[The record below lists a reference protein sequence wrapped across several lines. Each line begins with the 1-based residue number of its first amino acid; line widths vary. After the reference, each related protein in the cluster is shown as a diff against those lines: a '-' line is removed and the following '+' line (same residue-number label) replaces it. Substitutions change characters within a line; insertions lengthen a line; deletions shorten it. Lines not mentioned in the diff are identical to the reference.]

1 MLKKVWFMFVL
12 CSILMVSGCSGKQ
25 KEDAESKVVSEKEIS
40 EMDVAEDLEADVS
53 LEADIDEMDNSDVSM
68 ETEQIEISETEEQ
81 SGDTSNL
88 EISITGEM
96 TADDITKEADVESST
111 TQISSEAETP
121 KASTATPP
129 VEPQPTTPE
138 QTTPATST
146 EVSATEAETPPAT
159 DDRGNPADGSPVFEI
174 TFNIPQAEY
183 VGYDA
188 DRVARLAVEK
198 CKAAGMIALPENL
211 DRLLAEGKITQE
223 EYNEYYPYDGCG
235 YYSVFVETNLNL
247 ASAISVERLCSEEEI
262 ADYIAGMMVLEV
274 EPYFYIECAGVY
286 QGNSVEFYEF
296 RCYR

>member
-1 MLKKVWFMFVL
+1 
-12 CSILMVSGCSGKQ
+12 MVSGCSSKRT
-25 KEDAESKVVSEKEIS
+25 EDMESRNIS
-40 EMDVAEDLEADVS
+40 EIDVAEDLEADVS
-53 LEADIDEMDNSDVSM
+53 LEAEYDVIGNCDTSV
-68 ETEQIEISETEEQ
+68 ETEQTQTSDADKQSLDVLNSEASNTENTTE
-81 SGDTSNL
+81 DVT
-88 EISITGEM
+88 
-96 TADDITKEADVESST
+96 TKEVDVESST
-111 TQISSEAETP
+111 TEAPSETVTTQPTTPPAET
-121 KASTATPP
+121 
-129 VEPQPTTPE
+129 QPTTPE
-138 QTTPATST
+138 QTTLST
-146 EVSATEAETPPAT
+146 EAPVTEEDTEPDT

-174 TFNIPQAEY
+174 TFNIPRAEY

-198 CKAAGMIALPENL
+198 CKAAGMITLPENM

-223 EYNEYYPYDGCG
+223 EYDEYYPYDGCG

-247 ASAISVERLCSEEEI
+247 ASTISGERLCSEEEI

>member
-1 MLKKVWFMFVL
+1 MLKKIWFMFVL
-12 CSILMVSGCSGKQ
+12 WSVLMVSGCSGKQ
-25 KEDAESKVVSEKEIS
+25 KEDVVCNVVSEVESS
-40 EMDVAEDLEADVS
+40 EMVAAED
-53 LEADIDEMDNSDVSM
+53 LEADIDEMENSDVSM
-68 ETEQIEISETEEQ
+68 ETEQIERAETEEQ
-81 SGDTSNL
+81 SGDSSNV
-88 EISITGEM
+88 EASNMEEP
-96 TADDITKEADVESST
+96 TADMTTTEADAEPST
-111 TQISSEAETP
+111 TEAQSEPETVTTQP
-121 KASTATPP
+121 VAPP
-129 VEPQPTTPE
+129 MEQQPTTPE
-138 QTTPATST
+138 QTPPSTEAPAT
-146 EVSATEAETPPAT
+146 EDNNTPPAT

-198 CKAAGMIALPENL
+198 CKAAGMIPLPENL

-247 ASAISVERLCSEEEI
+247 ASTISGERLCSEEEI

>member
-12 CSILMVSGCSGKQ
+12 LSVLMVSGCSGKQ
-25 KEDAESKVVSEKEIS
+25 KEDVVCNVVSEVESS
-40 EMDVAEDLEADVS
+40 EME
-53 LEADIDEMDNSDVSM
+53 NSDVSM
-68 ETEQIEISETEEQ
+68 ETEQIERAETEEQ
-81 SGDTSNL
+81 SGDSSNV
-88 EISITGEM
+88 EASNTEEP
-96 TADDITKEADVESST
+96 TADMTTTEADAEPST
-111 TQISSEAETP
+111 TEAQSEPETVTTQP
-121 KASTATPP
+121 AAPP
-129 VEPQPTTPE
+129 MEQQPTTPE
-138 QTTPATST
+138 QTPASTEAPAT
-146 EVSATEAETPPAT
+146 EDNNTPPDT

-198 CKAAGMIALPENL
+198 CKAAGMITLPENL
-211 DRLLAEGKITQE
+211 DRLLAEGKIMQE
-223 EYNEYYPYDGCG
+223 EYDEYYPYDGCG

-247 ASAISVERLCSEEEI
+247 ASTISGERLCSEEEI

-286 QGNSVEFYEF
+286 QCNSVEFYEF

>member
-12 CSILMVSGCSGKQ
+12 CSVLMVSGCSGGLS
-25 KEDAESKVVSEKEIS
+25 KESDGNKVVSDTVITDVE
-40 EMDVAEDLEADVS
+40 VAEVESGEGLEAD
-53 LEADIDEMDNSDVSM
+53 DDV
-68 ETEQIEISETEEQ
+68 TEKTDTSVRAEQTEISETEEQ
-81 SGDTSNL
+81 SGDSSNVEASASEDL
-88 EISITGEM
+88 R
-96 TADDITKEADVESST
+96 ADDATKESESST
-111 TQISSEAETP
+111 TEAQSEPETVTTDP
-121 KASTATPP
+121 ATPP
-129 VEPQPTTPE
+129 MEQQPTALV
-138 QTTPATST
+138 QTTPSPEAPVAEEET
-146 EVSATEAETPPAT
+146 EPAT

-198 CKAAGMIALPENL
+198 CKAAGMTPLPENL

-247 ASAISVERLCSEEEI
+247 ASTISGERLCSEEVI

>member
-1 MLKKVWFMFVL
+1 MLKKIWFMFVL
-12 CSILMVSGCSGKQ
+12 WSVLIVSGCSGGM
-25 KEDAESKVVSEKEIS
+25 SKDYTDS
-40 EMDVAEDLEADVS
+40 VAVTADVV
-53 LEADIDEMDNSDVSM
+53 AVDNSDTSVG
-68 ETEQIEISETEEQ
+68 TEQTETSETEEQ
-81 SGDTSNL
+81 SGNSSDVEASNTEQPTVDT
-88 EISITGEM
+88 T
-96 TADDITKEADVESST
+96 TTEADAEPLTTEVSSEPETVT
-111 TQISSEAETP
+111 TQP
-121 KASTATPP
+121 ATPP
-129 VEPQPTTPE
+129 VEKHPTTAE
-138 QTTPATST
+138 QTPPPIST
-146 EVSATEAETPPAT
+146 EVPATEAETPPAT
-159 DDRGNPADGSPVFEI
+159 DDRGNPADGSPIFEI

-198 CKAAGMIALPENL
+198 CKAAGMITLPENL

-247 ASAISVERLCSEEEI
+247 ASTISGERLCSEEEI

>member
-1 MLKKVWFMFVL
+1 MLKKIWFMFVL
-12 CSILMVSGCSGKQ
+12 WSVLMVSGCSDGVQ
-25 KEDAESKVVSEKEIS
+25 KDNTESVVVSDDVVSDLIMAEAES
-40 EMDVAEDLEADVS
+40 DVGLETDVDAV
-53 LEADIDEMDNSDVSM
+53 ENSN
-68 ETEQIEISETEEQ
+68 TSETEEQ
-81 SGDTSNL
+81 SRNSSDVEASNT
-88 EISITGEM
+88 EEP
-96 TADDITKEADVESST
+96 TADTTTKETDAKPST
-111 TQISSEAETP
+111 TEVPSEPEMVITQP
-121 KASTATPP
+121 ATPP
-129 VEPQPTTPE
+129 EEQQLTTPE
-138 QTTPATST
+138 QTPPSPEAPVT
-146 EVSATEAETPPAT
+146 EEDTEPAT
-159 DDRGNPADGSPVFEI
+159 DDRGNPADGSSVFEI

-198 CKAAGMIALPENL
+198 CKAAGMITLPENL

-247 ASAISVERLCSEEEI
+247 ASTISGERLCSEEEI

>member
-1 MLKKVWFMFVL
+1 MLKKVWFMFLLWSV
-12 CSILMVSGCSGKQ
+12 LMVSRCSGGMPKDNT
-25 KEDAESKVVSEKEIS
+25 ESVAVSDLIMAE
-40 EMDVAEDLEADVS
+40 AEQV
-53 LEADIDEMDNSDVSM
+53 
-68 ETEQIEISETEEQ
+68 ETTVTEEQ
-81 SGDTSNL
+81 SGDSSNVEASTTEEL
-88 EISITGEM
+88 
-96 TADDITKEADVESST
+96 TADTTTTEADAELST
-111 TQISSEAETP
+111 TEVTSEAETP
-121 KASTATPP
+121 EASTATPP
-129 VEPQPTTPE
+129 VELQPTTLE
-138 QTTPATST
+138 QTTPTPST
-146 EVSATEAETPPAT
+146 ELPVTEDSAPPAT

-198 CKAAGMIALPENL
+198 CKAAGMISLPENL
-211 DRLLAEGKITQE
+211 DNLLAEGKITQE

-247 ASAISVERLCSEEEI
+247 ASTISGERLCSEEEI

-274 EPYFYIECAGVY
+274 EPYFYIECVGVY

>member
-12 CSILMVSGCSGKQ
+12 LSVLMVSGCSGKQ
-25 KEDAESKVVSEKEIS
+25 TEDMEHNVVSEVEIS
-40 EMDVAEDLEADVS
+40 EMDVEEDLKADVS
-53 LEADIDEMDNSDVSM
+53 LEASN
-68 ETEQIEISETEEQ
+68 TEQP
-81 SGDTSNL
+81 
-88 EISITGEM
+88 
-96 TADDITKEADVESST
+96 TADTTTTEADAEPST
-111 TQISSEAETP
+111 TEAPSEPEAVITQP
-121 KASTATPP
+121 KILP
-129 VEPQPTTPE
+129 VETQPATSE
-138 QTTPATST
+138 QTTPSNEAP
-146 EVSATEAETPPAT
+146 VTEAEMPPAT

-198 CKAAGMIALPENL
+198 CKAAGMITLPENL

-223 EYNEYYPYDGCG
+223 EYDEYYPYDGCG

-247 ASAISVERLCSEEEI
+247 ASTISGERLCSEEEI

>member
-1 MLKKVWFMFVL
+1 MLKKGWFMFVL
-12 CSILMVSGCSGKQ
+12 WSVLVVSGCSGKQ
-25 KEDAESKVVSEKEIS
+25 TEDVVCNVVSEVENS
-40 EMDVAEDLEADVS
+40 EMDIS
-53 LEADIDEMDNSDVSM
+53 LEADIDEMENSDVSM
-68 ETEQIEISETEEQ
+68 VTEQIERSETEEQ
-81 SGDTSNL
+81 GGDVSN
-88 EISITGEM
+88 S
-96 TADDITKEADVESST
+96 EAST
-111 TQISSEAETP
+111 TEESVANDTTKDAEQLTTEAQSEPEAVTTQP
-121 KASTATPP
+121 KILP
-129 VEPQPTTPE
+129 VETQPATSE
-138 QTTPATST
+138 QTTPSNEAP
-146 EVSATEAETPPAT
+146 VTEAEMPPAT

-198 CKAAGMIALPENL
+198 CKAAGMITLPENL

-223 EYNEYYPYDGCG
+223 EYDEYYPYDGCG

-247 ASAISVERLCSEEEI
+247 ASTISGERLCSEEEI

>member
-1 MLKKVWFMFVL
+1 MIKKVWFMFVL
-12 CSILMVSGCSGKQ
+12 LSVLMVSGCSGKQ
-25 KEDAESKVVSEKEIS
+25 TEDTERNVVLEAEIS
-40 EMDVAEDLEADVS
+40 EMDVAEG
-53 LEADIDEMDNSDVSM
+53 LEADISVKADIGEMENSDVSM
-68 ETEQIEISETEEQ
+68 ETEQVETSETEEQ
-81 SGDTSNL
+81 SGDSSNV
-88 EISITGEM
+88 EASNTEEP
-96 TADDITKEADVESST
+96 TVDTTTTEADTEPST
-111 TQISSEAETP
+111 TEAPSEQETITTQP
-121 KASTATPP
+121 ATPP
-129 VEPQPTTPE
+129 MEQQPTTSE
-138 QTTPATST
+138 QTTPST
-146 EVSATEAETPPAT
+146 ETPATEDNNTPPAT

-198 CKAAGMIALPENL
+198 CKAAGMITLPENL
-211 DRLLAEGKITQE
+211 DRLLVEGKITQE
-223 EYNEYYPYDGCG
+223 EYDEYYPYDGCG

-247 ASAISVERLCSEEEI
+247 ASTISGERLCSEEEI

>member
-12 CSILMVSGCSGKQ
+12 WSVLMVSGCSGKQ
-25 KEDAESKVVSEKEIS
+25 TEDAESRNISEIEIS
-40 EMDVAEDLEADVS
+40 EIDVAEDLEADVS
-53 LEADIDEMDNSDVSM
+53 LEAEYDVIGNSDTSVK
-68 ETEQIEISETEEQ
+68 TEQTQTSNADKQSLDVSNSEAPNTENPTEEVTIKEVDVELSTTEAPSET
-81 SGDTSNL
+81 
-88 EISITGEM
+88 
-96 TADDITKEADVESST
+96 VT
-111 TQISSEAETP
+111 TQPTTPPAET
-121 KASTATPP
+121 
-129 VEPQPTTPE
+129 QPTTPE
-138 QTTPATST
+138 QTTPST
-146 EVSATEAETPPAT
+146 EAPVTEAEMPPDT

-174 TFNIPQAEY
+174 TFNMPQAEY

-198 CKAAGMIALPENL
+198 CKAAGMITLPENL
-211 DRLLAEGKITQE
+211 DRLLVEGKITQE
-223 EYNEYYPYDGCG
+223 EYDEYYPYDGCG

-247 ASAISVERLCSEEEI
+247 ASTISGERLCSEEEI

>member
-12 CSILMVSGCSGKQ
+12 CSILTVSGCSGKQ
-25 KEDAESKVVSEKEIS
+25 TEDMERNVLSKVEIS
-40 EMDVAEDLEADVS
+40 EMDVAEDLEPDVS
-53 LEADIDEMDNSDVSM
+53 QEADIDVIGNFDTSM
-68 ETEQIEISETEEQ
+68 ETEQTQ
-81 SGDTSNL
+81 TS
-88 EISITGEM
+88 
-96 TADDITKEADVESST
+96 DVESST
-111 TQISSEAETP
+111 TETP
-121 KASTATPP
+121 SEPETVTTQPTTPP

-138 QTTPATST
+138 QTTPST
-146 EVSATEAETPPAT
+146 EAPVTEAEALPAT

-223 EYNEYYPYDGCG
+223 EYDEYYPYDGCG

-247 ASAISVERLCSEEEI
+247 ASTISGERLCSEEEI

>member
-12 CSILMVSGCSGKQ
+12 WSVLVVSGCSGKQ
-25 KEDAESKVVSEKEIS
+25 TEEVESKVVSEVEIL
-40 EMDVAEDLEADVS
+40 ETDVAEVELDVS
-53 LEADIDEMDNSDVSM
+53 VEDDVDVIGNYDTSA
-68 ETEQIEISETEEQ
+68 ETERIEISETEEQ
-81 SGDTSNL
+81 GGDVSNL
-88 EISITGEM
+88 EALTTENP
-96 TADDITKEADVESST
+96 TVDDATKEVDVESST
-111 TQISSEAETP
+111 TEAPSELETV
-121 KASTATPP
+121 TI
-129 VEPQPTTPE
+129 QPTTPLAETQPTTSE
-138 QTTPATST
+138 QTPPTPSTESPAT
-146 EVSATEAETPPAT
+146 EDSASPAT
-159 DDRGNPADGSPVFEI
+159 DDRGNPADGSPILEI

-198 CKAAGMIALPENL
+198 CKAAGMIPLPENL
-211 DRLLAEGKITQE
+211 DNLLAEGKITLE

-247 ASAISVERLCSEEEI
+247 ASTISGERLCSEEEI

>member
-1 MLKKVWFMFVL
+1 MIKKVWFMFVL
-12 CSILMVSGCSGKQ
+12 WSVLMVSGCSGKQ
-25 KEDAESKVVSEKEIS
+25 KEDVVCNVVSEVESS
-40 EMDVAEDLEADVS
+40 EMDAAEDLEAGVS
-53 LEADIDEMDNSDVSM
+53 LEADIDVIGNSDTSVEGEQVETT
-68 ETEQIEISETEEQ
+68 ETEVQ
-81 SGDTSNL
+81 SGDGSNVEVSNTEEL
-88 EISITGEM
+88 
-96 TADDITKEADVESST
+96 TADTITTEADAEPST
-111 TQISSEAETP
+111 TEVPSEPETV
-121 KASTATPP
+121 TT
-129 VEPQPTTPE
+129 QPTTSPVETQPTTSE
-138 QTTPATST
+138 QATSST
-146 EVSATEAETPPAT
+146 ETPVTEDNNTPPAT

-198 CKAAGMIALPENL
+198 CKVAGMIALPENL
-211 DRLLAEGKITQE
+211 DRLLAEGNITQE

-247 ASAISVERLCSEEEI
+247 ASTISGERLCSEEEI

>member
-12 CSILMVSGCSGKQ
+12 WSVLMVSGCPGGIPKDNTDSVVVSDDVVSDSIMA
-25 KEDAESKVVSEKEIS
+25 EAES
-40 EMDVAEDLEADVS
+40 DVGLETDVDAV
-53 LEADIDEMDNSDVSM
+53 ENSD
-68 ETEQIEISETEEQ
+68 TSETEEQ
-81 SGDTSNL
+81 SGDSSKVEVSNTEEL
-88 EISITGEM
+88 
-96 TADDITKEADVESST
+96 TADTTTTEADAESPTTEAPSESETVT
-111 TQISSEAETP
+111 TQP
-121 KASTATPP
+121 ATPP
-129 VEPQPTTPE
+129 VGQQPTTPE
-138 QTTPATST
+138 QTPPATST
-146 EVSATEAETPPAT
+146 EAPATEAETPPAT

-198 CKAAGMIALPENL
+198 CKAAGMITLPENL

-247 ASAISVERLCSEEEI
+247 ASTISGERLCSEEEI

-286 QGNSVEFYEF
+286 QGNSAEFYEF

>member
-12 CSILMVSGCSGKQ
+12 WSVLMVSGCSGKQ
-25 KEDAESKVVSEKEIS
+25 KEDVVCNVVSEVESS
-40 EMDVAEDLEADVS
+40 EMDAAEDLK
-53 LEADIDEMDNSDVSM
+53 ADIDEMENSDVSM
-68 ETEQIEISETEEQ
+68 ETEQIERAETEEQ
-81 SGDTSNL
+81 SGDSSNV
-88 EISITGEM
+88 EASNTEEP
-96 TADDITKEADVESST
+96 TADMTTTGADAKPST
-111 TQISSEAETP
+111 TEAQSEPETVTTQP
-121 KASTATPP
+121 AAPP
-129 VEPQPTTPE
+129 MEQQPTTPE
-138 QTTPATST
+138 QTSPSTEAPAT
-146 EVSATEAETPPAT
+146 EDNNTPPDT

-188 DRVARLAVEK
+188 DHVARLAVEK
-198 CKAAGMIALPENL
+198 CKAAGMITLPENL

-223 EYNEYYPYDGCG
+223 EYDEYYPYDGCG

-247 ASAISVERLCSEEEI
+247 ASTISGERLCSEEEI

>member
-1 MLKKVWFMFVL
+1 MLKKIWFMFVL
-12 CSILMVSGCSGKQ
+12 WSVLMVSGCSGGMPK
-25 KEDAESKVVSEKEIS
+25 DNMDSVAVLGDVVSDLI
-40 EMDVAEDLEADVS
+40 MAEAEQV
-53 LEADIDEMDNSDVSM
+53 
-68 ETEQIEISETEEQ
+68 ETTVTEEQ
-81 SGDTSNL
+81 SGDSSNV
-88 EISITGEM
+88 EASNTEEP
-96 TADDITKEADVESST
+96 TADMTTTGADAKPST
-111 TQISSEAETP
+111 TEAQSEPETVTTQP
-121 KASTATPP
+121 AAPP
-129 VEPQPTTPE
+129 MEQQPTTPE
-138 QTTPATST
+138 QTSPSTEAPAT
-146 EVSATEAETPPAT
+146 EDNNTPPDT

-188 DRVARLAVEK
+188 ERVARLVVEK
-198 CKAAGMIALPENL
+198 CKAAGMITLPENL

-247 ASAISVERLCSEEEI
+247 ASTISGERLCSEEEI

>member
-1 MLKKVWFMFVL
+1 MLKKVWFMFVW
-12 CSILMVSGCSGKQ
+12 CSVLMVSGCSGGMPK
-25 KEDAESKVVSEKEIS
+25 DNMESVVVSDDVVTVDDSDTSVRTEQSEIS
-40 EMDVAEDLEADVS
+40 ES
-53 LEADIDEMDNSDVSM
+53 
-68 ETEQIEISETEEQ
+68 EEQ
-81 SGDTSNL
+81 SGDSSKVEVSNT
-88 EISITGEM
+88 EQPTVD
-96 TADDITKEADVESST
+96 TTTTEADAEPLT
-111 TQISSEAETP
+111 TEVPSEPETVTTEP
-121 KASTATPP
+121 ATSP
-129 VEPQPTTPE
+129 EEQQPTTPE
-138 QTTPATST
+138 QTPPATST
-146 EVSATEAETPPAT
+146 EVPATEDETPPAT

-198 CKAAGMIALPENL
+198 CKAAGMITLPENL
-211 DRLLAEGKITQE
+211 DRLLVEGKITQE
-223 EYNEYYPYDGCG
+223 EYDEYYPYDGCG

-247 ASAISVERLCSEEEI
+247 ASTISGERLCSEEEI